1 MAKMTLGKRLWE
13 ARLRKGF
20 SRQSLADH
28 LTVSAASIYLWET
41 DRSVPAG
48 RQPLCY
54 LQGFGIAYQG
64 HEGVGRSL
72 ISTPPGHRAPLQV
85 AFEKRR

>member
-1 MAKMTLGKRLWE
+1 MDCADGSWNQPEKEPVMAKMTLGKRLWE

-41 DRSVPAG
+41 DRSVPRDGNLSAICKALG
-48 RQPLCY
+48 LP
-54 LQGFGIAYQG
+54 I
-64 HEGVGRSL
+64 
-72 ISTPPGHRAPLQV
+72 RATKAL
-85 AFEKRR
+85 AAA